1 LGAEGLGTAWGK
13 TGVLRAS
20 GSAVRLAASTVR
32 MAVALILD
40 FDLLQRVRGFP
51 KMNTPVQ
58 RGGEA
63 LVKRETKGLL
73 FVSP

>member
-1 LGAEGLGTAWGK
+1 MGAEGLGTAWGK

-40 FDLLQRVRGFP
+40 FDLQRVRGFP

-63 LVKRETKGLL
+63 LVKRATKGLL